1 MATTA
6 LDEIDIAGHGAAL
19 TVETKQAEAPAKP
32 ASKVPFKIAD
42 LTPEKLLNELR
53 KIASSNI
60 RKAVQWGTQ
69 VKVVDGKKVTT
80 EFMRL
85 TPADQLD
92 DDTAAAA
99 TKMWRGKD
107 GQVRVEIAD
116 KRQALTDLAEH
127 FGMRLSGGKI
137 GIGISDGRPAAL
149 PKPDLSK
156 LSNSAWRSS
165 KRCSCGSKRA
175 KRSKNRQ
182 RLL

>member
-1 MATTA
+1 MT
-6 LDEIDIAGHGAAL
+6 
-19 TVETKQAEAPAKP
+19 QR
-32 ASKVPFKIAD
+32 AD
-42 LTPEKLLNELR
+42 LTLERLLNELS
-53 KIASSNI
+53 KIAFADI
-60 RKAVQWGTQ
+60 RNVVQWGTQ

-80 EFMRL
+80 EVMRV

-92 DDTAAAA
+92 DDTAAAV

-116 KRQALTDLAEH
+116 KRQALTDLAVH

-156 LSNSAWRSS
+156 LSNE
-165 KRCSCGSKRA
+165 
-175 KRSKNRQ
+175 
-182 RLL
+182 RLAQLEAMFLQLEAEVAAEGQKS